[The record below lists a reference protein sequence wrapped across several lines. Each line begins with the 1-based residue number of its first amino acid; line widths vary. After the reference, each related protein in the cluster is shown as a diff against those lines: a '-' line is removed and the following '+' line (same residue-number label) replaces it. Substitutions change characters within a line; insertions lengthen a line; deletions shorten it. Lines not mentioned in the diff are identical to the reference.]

1 MAVSYEK
8 YRKDLIQGYYDHQL
22 ETLMMGFDPARP
34 TVILLPGGMG
44 SQLER
49 SENKYPASPNVINDV
64 IWMDAG
70 ILPPRRDALKL
81 ETNPAGE
88 DLDRYVIAAHG
99 PFRFLTETPYD
110 ELKQLAQTKRW
121 NYGVFGYDW
130 RRSLDES
137 ADYFKEFIWSFQKRV
152 KNDYGVDPIPSLTI
166 ICHSMGGMVCTYAL
180 TDSKFNSLKFYAIV
194 TVATPFYGT
203 STQQE
208 RYYVG
213 VPGILNTIYTP
224 KTVVDIVASLP
235 GPFTLMF
242 LPKSIYNQDG
252 AKLGLTRY
260 PQFDPNGNGDADPYD
275 PAFISRWPKPV
286 KNHKQ
291 YLLDAKKE
299 MEKVAKPINANIVK
313 HFFNVRSSKNAQTAV
328 QLSWNNVNGDTYVPG
343 KDPSPLAGIAGPG
356 DGTVPAWSAWHAY
369 SLKGNR
375 HELKQAA
382 DHGNLLKHPEV
393 LAVIETI
400 VKTRKLAAPKAKGPA
415 KPGVASEAK
424 VAAVTEKWIAR
435 AKDMKPPPDELFTA
449 PVKNAIFS
457 QLIGGPKPNISRR
470 QAPPLAPAKRK
481 KRR

>member
-1 MAVSYEK
+1 
-8 YRKDLIQGYYDHQL
+8 
-22 ETLMMGFDPARP
+22 
-34 TVILLPGGMG
+34 
-44 SQLER
+44 
-49 SENKYPASPNVINDV
+49 
-64 IWMDAG
+64 
-70 ILPPRRDALKL
+70 
-81 ETNPAGE
+81 
-88 DLDRYVIAAHG
+88 
-99 PFRFLTETPYD
+99 
-110 ELKQLAQTKRW
+110 
-121 NYGVFGYDW
+121 
-130 RRSLDES
+130 
-137 ADYFKEFIWSFQKRV
+137 
-152 KNDYGVDPIPSLTI
+152 
-166 ICHSMGGMVCTYAL
+166 
-180 TDSKFNSLKFYAIV
+180 
-194 TVATPFYGT
+194 
-203 STQQE
+203 
-208 RYYVG
+208 
-213 VPGILNTIYTP
+213 
-224 KTVVDIVASLP
+224 
-235 GPFTLMF
+235 
-242 LPKSIYNQDG
+242 
-252 AKLGLTRY
+252 
-260 PQFDPNGNGDADPYD
+260 
-275 PAFISRWPKPV
+275 
-286 KNHKQ
+286 
-291 YLLDAKKE
+291 

-435 AKDMKPPPDELFTA
+435 AKDTKPPPDELFTA

-457 QLIGGPKPNISRR
+457 QLIGGPKPKISRR